1 MEWLCLIGDSM
12 VRQWPDN
19 YMGLFI
25 ILSDDDA
32 TDEML
37 QIKSGKKSTGMSF
50 VNSFVNELNE
60 FVRVD
65 DISDDF
71 DTEEYMKEKGA
82 GTLLSTFSGLREKIT
97 FLDKIEGNI
106 VKLVQEVKGR
116 RGRSKLDL
124 LISNILEEKDDVKA
138 NLVKFQKLLPNLS
151 KKDMEN
157 LRLNN
162 LNKQKSQKLI
172 EIYSKNQDKLTE
184 DDFNNEE
191 KVNIDQSL
199 LKITASASVFDNNEL
214 KSIKQGAKKMG
225 FKVKLEKNRIIM
237 LKILPS
243 RTAKSKE
250 VRDALLTA
258 TVGDLF
264 SKQRGGKAADIE
276 IIIDHSDIRNLLIEK
291 DKVLRDIAS
300 TESILEEQ
308 GSTLVAEETIDEDR
322 LEDYIKLIKR
332 GLLKPTATKALTS
345 FKLNG
350 TSLYEKVFEFNS
362 ASKTQRT
369 SPFVVKIL
377 IGSSDKPFDEAMDNH
392 VRESI
397 LPERVFREYVSQR
410 DGWRESYKGQ
420 RTPDQLGKDT
430 AAGKNYFDEYEK
442 LVRGGTAGVISK
454 HLADFLV
461 TRNTITKEERDGFDI
476 INKDAEPSK
485 QLLVIKNIGKRR
497 VTEIFEGSESPT
509 FQRRYRR
516 WLESNNLTDNRQGK
530 LDRLR
535 KEVNVEGID
544 FSKEPKAVAATYSI
558 LMNERLLAF
567 FGSRTELKNMFRS
580 MDINSG
586 LRVFYHIISLMTNV
600 DLKTEVAKI
609 DSLAYQEGESQ
620 PSLNNNPSLLAS
632 VRAFADKL
640 DTGLAEFKKSFTEAL
655 KQRLKDIEEEPKNY
669 LVIHKNDDIKK
680 LLVASN
686 LMNEKVVEE

>member
-1 MEWLCLIGDSM
+1 M

-19 YMGLFI
+19 YMGLFA
-25 ILSDDDA
+25 ILSDDNA

-37 QIKSGKKSTGMSF
+37 KIKSGKKNTGMSF
-50 VNSFVNELNE
+50 VNSFVNEMNE

-97 FLDKIEGNI
+97 FLDTIEGNI

-116 RGRSKLDL
+116 RGRSKLDV
-124 LISNILEEKDDVKA
+124 LISDILQEKDDVKA
-138 NLVKFQKLLPNLS
+138 NLVKLQKIIPNLN
-151 KKDMEN
+151 KQQMKDF
-157 LRLNN
+157 RRNN
-162 LNKQKSQKLI
+162 LNKRNTQKLI

-214 KSIKQGAKKMG
+214 KSIKQGAKKMD

-264 SKQRGGKAADIE
+264 SKERGGKAADIE

-332 GLLKPTATKALTS
+332 GLLKPTATKALTD
-345 FKLNG
+345 FELNG
-350 TSLYEKVFEFNS
+350 TSLYEKVFDGNS
-362 ASKTQRT
+362 AKKNHNM
-369 SPFVVKIL
+369 SPYLAKVL
-377 IGSSDKPFDEAMDNH
+377 TGSSDNPFDEAMNNNAK
-392 VRESI
+392 ESI

-410 DGWRESYKGQ
+410 DSWRESYKGQ

-430 AAGKNYFDEYEK
+430 AAGKNYFDEYNK
-442 LVRGGTAGVISK
+442 LIEGGTAGVISK

-476 INKDAEPSK
+476 INKDSKPSH

-497 VTEIFEGSESPT
+497 VTKIFEGSESPT

-530 LDRLR
+530 LDRFR
-535 KEVNVEGID
+535 KDVNVEGID
-544 FSKEPKAVAATYSI
+544 FSKESKAVAAIYSI
-558 LMNERLLAF
+558 LMKEPLLAF
-567 FGSRTELKNMFRS
+567 FGSRTELRNMFRAFN
-580 MDINSG
+580 INNG
-586 LRVFYHIISLMTNV
+586 LKVYYHIISLMTNV
-600 DLKTEVAKI
+600 DLKSEVQKI
-609 DSLAYQEGESQ
+609 DSMVDRKEGEK
-620 PSLNNNPSLLAS
+620 PSLDNNTSLLAS
-632 VRAFADKL
+632 VKALADKL
-640 DTGLAEFKKSFTEAL
+640 NTGLVEFKRSFTEAL
-655 KQRLKDIEEEPKNY
+655 KQRLKDIEEKPKQY